1 MNRIIS
7 LLFCCCLFVM
17 ACAQKSGFKPIGYIN
32 DFQNI
37 FSPSERNSLD
47 SLVKAFEKETTA
59 EIVVVTLNKE
69 FAPAEKFDSSVTALF
84 NSWGIGKKEKNNGVL
99 IAICNDYR
107 MIRISN
113 GYGIEAKMTDEKTKQ
128 IMNTII
134 FPEFRKQE
142 FYEGTRKG
150 ILAIMKEI
158 RQ

>member
-7 LLFCCCLFVM
+7 LLICCCLLVT
-17 ACAQKSGFKPIGYIN
+17 ACAQKSGLKPIGYIN

-37 FSPSERNSLD
+37 FSLSERNSLD

-69 FAPAEKFDSSVTALF
+69 FAPAEKFDSSVTALY

-107 MIRISN
+107 TIRISN
-113 GYGIEAKMTDEKTKQ
+113 GYGIEEKMTNEETK
-128 IMNTII
+128 TII
-134 FPEFRKQE
+134 NMIMIPEFRKQE

-150 ILAIMKEI
+150 ILAIMKAI
-158 RQ
+158 R